1 MRGSVATAATDCWG
15 VSNSAV
21 ALDGDMVSSRC
32 MRGIWGILTSAYNLF
47 QRRSNRCKEKPPPK
61 EKVEARVRRR
71 ITSLVG
77 PVIVGVSD

>member
-1 MRGSVATAATDCWG
+1 MRGSVATAATACWG

-32 MRGIWGILTSAYNLF
+32 MRGIWGMLTSDYNLF
-47 QRRSNRCKEKPPPK
+47 QRRSNRCKEVLPK

-71 ITSLVG
+71 ITSLLG
-77 PVIVGVSD
+77 RVIVGVSD